1 MPRVPPE
8 SATSVQAAPRFSARR
23 TGAPSGTAALLT
35 DFWQLLAA
43 QHIYDTVAADAALQ
57 NNRASRAAFY
67 FSDTHRTFGDRN
79 LFKTSST
86 LPSCAS
92 GTKTAKRPS
101 FATYKRSSP
110 RISQALCTVSCT
122 GIRASSSLMQMFR
135 SAGISFNVVVQK
147 PVPGTSAGTTP
158 HIARIPCTLRCRWRF
173 CRLLLRSPSSLRF
186 LTLRPRT
193 VPPEDATTLSFH
205 SSRKARCENQDAR
218 SRSELWLAR
227 ESTCRAD
234 KQPHIR
240 SRRSEPA
247 RAR

>member
-1 MPRVPPE
+1 MPFFIIV
-8 SATSVQAAPRFSARR
+8 VFPRGASARYP
-23 TGAPSGTAALLT
+23 TGRDDWGQGGGCGRVISNLRRLRIRAHSNATGTSRERNFGPSCASFLGAEDGGALLT
-35 DFWQLLAA
+35 DFWQPLAA

-67 FSDTHRTFGDRN
+67 FSDPHRTFGDRN
-79 LFKTSST
+79 LFRTSSA

-101 FATYKRSSP
+101 FATYKRLSP

-135 SAGISFNVVVQK
+135 SAGLSFNVVVQK

-173 CRLLLRSPSSLRF
+173 CRLLLRSPSSPAFPHLE
-186 LTLRPRT
+186 TADCAPRGCNHF
-193 VPPEDATTLSFH
+193 VFS
-205 SSRKARCENQDAR
+205 Q
-218 SRSELWLAR
+218 
-227 ESTCRAD
+227 
-234 KQPHIR
+234 
-240 SRRSEPA
+240 
-247 RAR
+247 

>member
-1 MPRVPPE
+1 MPRVPPA

-43 QHIYDTVAADAALQ
+43 QHIYDTVAADAAVQ
-57 NNRASRAAFY
+57 KNRASRAAFY

-79 LFKTSST
+79 LFRTSSA
-86 LPSCAS
+86 LPRCAS

-110 RISQALCTVSCT
+110 RISQALCTSCT

-135 SAGISFNVVVQK
+135 SAGIWFNVVVQK

-158 HIARIPCTLRCRWRF
+158 HIARIPCTPRCRWRF
-173 CRLLLRSPSSLRF
+173 CRLLLRSPSSPRF

-218 SRSELWLAR
+218 SRSELGLDR

>member
-35 DFWQLLAA
+35 DFWQPLAA

-67 FSDTHRTFGDRN
+67 FSDPHRTFGDRN
-79 LFKTSST
+79 LFRTSSA

-101 FATYKRSSP
+101 FATYKRFGP

-135 SAGISFNVVVQK
+135 SAGLSFNVVVQK

-173 CRLLLRSPSSLRF
+173 CRLLLRSPSSPAFPHLE
-186 LTLRPRT
+186 TADCDPRGCNHF
-193 VPPEDATTLSFH
+193 VFS
-205 SSRKARCENQDAR
+205 Q
-218 SRSELWLAR
+218 
-227 ESTCRAD
+227 
-234 KQPHIR
+234 
-240 SRRSEPA
+240 
-247 RAR
+247 

>member
-43 QHIYDTVAADAALQ
+43 QHIYDTVAADAAWQ
-57 NNRASRAAFY
+57 NNRGSRAAFY

-79 LFKTSST
+79 LFRTASA

-135 SAGISFNVVVQK
+135 IGRDLVQRRGSEGSSRHFGGHDSTHCPHPLHCSMAMAILPPAA
-147 PVPGTSAGTTP
+147 PVT
-158 HIARIPCTLRCRWRF
+158 
-173 CRLLLRSPSSLRF
+173 F
-186 LTLRPRT
+186 LTSFPHLET
-193 VPPEDATTLSFH
+193 ADCATRGCNHFVFS
-205 SSRKARCENQDAR
+205 Q
-218 SRSELWLAR
+218 
-227 ESTCRAD
+227 
-234 KQPHIR
+234 
-240 SRRSEPA
+240 
-247 RAR
+247 

>member
-57 NNRASRAAFY
+57 NNSVSRATFY
-67 FSDTHRTFGDRN
+67 FSEPHRTFGDRN
-79 LFKTSST
+79 LYRISSA
-86 LPSCAS
+86 LSSCAS

-101 FATYKRSSP
+101 FATYQRSSP

-122 GIRASSSLMQMFR
+122 GIRASSSLMQIFR
-135 SAGISFNVVVQK
+135 SAGRS
-147 PVPGTSAGTTP
+147 TSWFRSQFQALRRAPLHTLPASLALFDVDGDFAACCSGPLP
-158 HIARIPCTLRCRWRF
+158 H
-173 CRLLLRSPSSLRF
+173 LRF

-193 VPPEDATTLSFH
+193 VLPEDATTLSFH